1 MLTTSSTDL
10 PAVAMPASNPTA
22 MRAVTQDTYGGPDVL
37 RLGQRP
43 RPVPGAGEVLV
54 EVRAAGLDRGTWHL
68 MAGEPLVMRLV
79 FGLRR
84 PRQPVPG
91 LDVAGVVV
99 EVGEGV
105 TRFRPGDEVLG
116 VGKATWAELAVA
128 KEAKLVAKPV
138 ALSFEQAAV
147 LSISGMTA
155 LQAVDAGRV
164 AAGRRVLV
172 TGASGGVGSYVVQ
185 MAAARGAVVTGVA
198 STPKLEFV
206 RSLGAAEVVDYTAAD
221 PLDVAEPYD
230 VIIDLAGNAS
240 IRRLRRALAPTGT
253 LVIAG
258 GEQAG
263 RWFGGIDRQLRA
275 LLLSPFVRQR
285 LTSFVNRERL
295 VDLEGTVALVT
306 AGEVAP
312 TLDRTFPL
320 GEAAAAMRMLVTGE
334 VRGKV
339 AVVP

>member
-1 MLTTSSTDL
+1 
-10 PAVAMPASNPTA
+10 
-22 MRAVTQDTYGGPDVL
+22 
-37 RLGQRP
+37 
-43 RPVPGAGEVLV
+43 
-54 EVRAAGLDRGTWHL
+54 
-68 MAGEPLVMRLV
+68 V

-91 LDVAGVVV
+91 FDVAGVVV

-128 KEAKLVAKPV
+128 KEAKLVAKPAV
-138 ALSFEQAAV
+138 LSFEQAAV

-185 MAAARGAVVTGVA
+185 MAAARSAVVTGVA

-221 PLDVAEPYD
+221 PLDVTEPYD

-295 VDLEGTVALVT
+295 VDLEGTVALVA
-306 AGEVAP
+306 AGDVTP

-320 GEAAAAMRMLVTGE
+320 DQAAAAMRMLVTGD